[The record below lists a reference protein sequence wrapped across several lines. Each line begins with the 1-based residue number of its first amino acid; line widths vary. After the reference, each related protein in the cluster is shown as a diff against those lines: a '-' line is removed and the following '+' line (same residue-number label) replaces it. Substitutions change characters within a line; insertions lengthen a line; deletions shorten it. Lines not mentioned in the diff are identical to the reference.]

1 MRCCIASVYRPSER
15 HPHVYSPQPSPSPAL
30 SSRRASALV
39 APVAPGM
46 QMSQVSCSRVADSTM
61 FVGKSKA
68 APKPKV
74 ASKAAPKPK
83 AAPKK
88 AAPAMAGKIAGKKVV
103 KQAPAKRASGG
114 PTGFASQG
122 SAKGKGG
129 VFPWIVNEPG
139 TYAEVPM
146 LSGLFVEKT
155 DELTGWGGDAF
166 SLSKFLYPKGGKGMF
181 DRKM

>member
-1 MRCCIASVYRPSER
+1 MS
-15 HPHVYSPQPSPSPAL
+15 AL
-30 SSRRASALV
+30 ALQASALV

-88 AAPAMAGKIAGKKVV
+88 AAPAMA
-103 KQAPAKRASGG
+103 AKRASGG

-139 TYAEVPM
+139 TYAEDPM